1 MKSLLENQR
10 SRYSMQNQ
18 NNMKRSLIYTTMCI
32 LCTLLFPSVLKA
44 QDCGGVKPTWATASY
59 KRTLDNSYLE
69 VVVASGSDE
78 DVVREKAR
86 KEIEKRRKLT
96 VGEQD
101 AAIKSGHIAEY
112 WECNNTSITG
122 YFLYQTRSSLMAKP
136 EKVVAT
142 DKYPFSARVFVPG
155 MAQIYKGSVG
165 KGIGF
170 IASEVALVGGVV
182 VTECLRLNY
191 AKKIGMTHNSAQKN
205 YYAQNANICNITRNV
220 CIGGVAAVYIWNVI
234 DGIVAKGKPYVS
246 VDGKTLSFMPYATN
260 EDAGL
265 AVNFTF

>member
-1 MKSLLENQR
+1 
-10 SRYSMQNQ
+10 
-18 NNMKRSLIYTTMCI
+18 MKRSLCIYTTMCI
-32 LCTLLFPSVLKA
+32 ICTLLFPTALKA
-44 QDCGGVKPTWATASY
+44 QDCGGIKPTWATASY

-86 KEIEKRRKLT
+86 VEIEKRRKLT
-96 VGEQD
+96 VGEQS
-101 AAIKSGHIAEY
+101 AAVKSGHIAEY
-112 WECNNTSITG
+112 WECRSTGVTG

-136 EKVVAT
+136 EHVVAT
-142 DKYPFSARVFVPG
+142 DRYPFSARVFVPG

-165 KGIGF
+165 KGIGI
-170 IASEVALVGGVV
+170 IAGEVVLVGGVV

-191 AKKIGMTHNSAQKN
+191 AKKINMTHNSSLKN
-205 YYAQNANICNITRNV
+205 QYAYNANACNIARNV
-220 CIGGVAAVYIWNVI
+220 CIGGIAAVYIWNVI

-246 VDGKTLSFMPYATN
+246 VDGKTLSFMPYATT
-260 EDAGL
+260 EDVGL

>member
-1 MKSLLENQR
+1 
-10 SRYSMQNQ
+10 
-18 NNMKRSLIYTTMCI
+18 MCI
-32 LCTLLFPSVLKA
+32 VCTLLFPTALKA

-86 KEIEKRRKLT
+86 VEIEKRRKLT
-96 VGEQD
+96 VGEQS
-101 AAIKSGHIAEY
+101 AAVKSGHIAEY
-112 WECNNTSITG
+112 WECRSTGVTG

-136 EKVVAT
+136 EHVVAT
-142 DKYPFSARVFVPG
+142 DRYPFSARVFVPG

-165 KGIGF
+165 KGIGI
-170 IASEVALVGGVV
+170 IAGEVVLVGGVV

-191 AKKIGMTHNSAQKN
+191 AKKINMTHNSSLKN
-205 YYAQNANICNITRNV
+205 QYAYNANACNIARNV
-220 CIGGVAAVYIWNVI
+220 CIGGIAAVYIWNVI

-246 VDGKTLSFMPYATN
+246 VDGKTLSFMPYATA

>member
-1 MKSLLENQR
+1 
-10 SRYSMQNQ
+10 
-18 NNMKRSLIYTTMCI
+18 MCI
-32 LCTLLFPSVLKA
+32 VCTLLFPTALKA

-86 KEIEKRRKLT
+86 VEIEKRRKLT
-96 VGEQD
+96 VGEQS
-101 AAIKSGHIAEY
+101 AAVKSGHIAEY
-112 WECNNTSITG
+112 WECRSTGVTG

-136 EKVVAT
+136 EHVVAT
-142 DKYPFSARVFVPG
+142 DRYPFSARVFVPG

-165 KGIGF
+165 KGIGI
-170 IASEVALVGGVV
+170 IAGEVVLVGGVV

-191 AKKIGMTHNSAQKN
+191 AKKINMTHNSSLKN
-205 YYAQNANICNITRNV
+205 QYAYNANACNIARNV
-220 CIGGVAAVYIWNVI
+220 CIGGIAAVYIWNVI

-246 VDGKTLSFMPYATN
+246 VDGKTLSFMPYATT
-260 EDAGL
+260 EDVGL

>member
-1 MKSLLENQR
+1 
-10 SRYSMQNQ
+10 
-18 NNMKRSLIYTTMCI
+18 MCI
-32 LCTLLFPSVLKA
+32 VCTLLFPTALKA
-44 QDCGGVKPTWATASY
+44 QDCGGIKPTWATASY

-86 KEIEKRRKLT
+86 VEIEKRRKLT
-96 VGEQD
+96 VGEQS
-101 AAIKSGHIAEY
+101 AAVKSGHIAEY
-112 WECNNTSITG
+112 WECRSTGVTG

-136 EKVVAT
+136 EHVVAT
-142 DKYPFSARVFVPG
+142 DRYPFSARVFVPG

-165 KGIGF
+165 KGIGI
-170 IASEVALVGGVV
+170 IAGEVVLVGGVV

-191 AKKIGMTHNSAQKN
+191 AKKINMTHNSSLKN
-205 YYAQNANICNITRNV
+205 QYAYNANACNIARNV
-220 CIGGVAAVYIWNVI
+220 CIGGIAAVYIWNVI

-246 VDGKTLSFMPYATN
+246 VDGKTLSFMPYATT
-260 EDAGL
+260 EDVGL

>member
-1 MKSLLENQR
+1 
-10 SRYSMQNQ
+10 
-18 NNMKRSLIYTTMCI
+18 MKRSLFIYTTMCI
-32 LCTLLFPSVLKA
+32 VCTLLFPTALKA

-86 KEIEKRRKLT
+86 VEIEKRRKLT
-96 VGEQD
+96 VGEQS
-101 AAIKSGHIAEY
+101 AAVKSGHIAEY
-112 WECNNTSITG
+112 WECRSTGVTG

-136 EKVVAT
+136 EHVVAT
-142 DKYPFSARVFVPG
+142 DRYPFSARVFVPG
-155 MAQIYKGSVG
+155 MAQIYKGSIG
-165 KGIGF
+165 KGIGI
-170 IASEVALVGGVV
+170 IAGEVVLVGGVV

-191 AKKIGMTHNSAQKN
+191 AKKINMTHNSSLKN
-205 YYAQNANICNITRNV
+205 QYAYNANACNIARNV
-220 CIGGVAAVYIWNVI
+220 CIGGIAAVYIWNVI

-246 VDGKTLSFMPYATN
+246 VDGKTLSFMPYATT
-260 EDAGL
+260 EDVGL

>member
-1 MKSLLENQR
+1 
-10 SRYSMQNQ
+10 MQNQ
-18 NNMKRSLIYTTMCI
+18 NNMTRSLFIYTTMCI
-32 LCTLLFPSVLKA
+32 LCTLLFPCVLKA

-86 KEIEKRRKLT
+86 KEIEKRRRLT

-112 WECNNTSITG
+112 WECNNTTITG

-182 VTECLRLNY
+182 VSECLRLNY

-205 YYAQNANICNITRNV
+205 YYEQNANICNITRNV
-220 CIGGVAAVYIWNVI
+220 CIGGVAAVYIWNII

-246 VDGKTLSFMPYATN
+246 VDGKTLSFMPYATA

>member
-1 MKSLLENQR
+1 
-10 SRYSMQNQ
+10 
-18 NNMKRSLIYTTMCI
+18 MKRSLFIYTTMCI
-32 LCTLLFPSVLKA
+32 VCTLLFPTALKA

-86 KEIEKRRKLT
+86 VEIEKRRKLT
-96 VGEQD
+96 VGEQS
-101 AAIKSGHIAEY
+101 AAVKSGHIAEY
-112 WECNNTSITG
+112 WECRSTGVTG

-136 EKVVAT
+136 EHVVAT
-142 DKYPFSARVFVPG
+142 DRYPFSARVFVPG

-165 KGIGF
+165 KGVGI
-170 IASEVALVGGVV
+170 IAGEVVLVGGVV

-191 AKKIGMTHNSAQKN
+191 AKKINMTHNSSLKN
-205 YYAQNANICNITRNV
+205 QYAYNANACNIARNV
-220 CIGGVAAVYIWNVI
+220 CIGGIAAVYIWNVI

-246 VDGKTLSFMPYATN
+246 VDGKTLSFMPYATT
-260 EDAGL
+260 EDVGL

>member
-1 MKSLLENQR
+1 
-10 SRYSMQNQ
+10 
-18 NNMKRSLIYTTMCI
+18 MKRSLFIYTTMCI
-32 LCTLLFPSVLKA
+32 VCTLLFPTALKA
-44 QDCGGVKPTWATASY
+44 QDCGGVKPTWAAASY

-86 KEIEKRRKLT
+86 VEIEKRRKLT
-96 VGEQD
+96 VGEQS
-101 AAIKSGHIAEY
+101 AAVKSGHIAEY
-112 WECNNTSITG
+112 WECRSTGVTG

-136 EKVVAT
+136 EHVVAT
-142 DKYPFSARVFVPG
+142 DRYPFSARVFVPG
-155 MAQIYKGSVG
+155 MAQIYKGSVA
-165 KGIGF
+165 KGIGI
-170 IASEVALVGGVV
+170 IAGEVVLVGGVV

-191 AKKIGMTHNSAQKN
+191 AKKINMTHNSSLKN
-205 YYAQNANICNITRNV
+205 QYAYNANACNIARNV
-220 CIGGVAAVYIWNVI
+220 CIGGIAAVYIWNVI

-246 VDGKTLSFMPYATN
+246 VDGKTLSFMPYATA

>member
-1 MKSLLENQR
+1 M
-10 SRYSMQNQ
+10 
-18 NNMKRSLIYTTMCI
+18 
-32 LCTLLFPSVLKA
+32 KA

-86 KEIEKRRKLT
+86 KEIEKRRRLT

-191 AKKIGMTHNSAQKN
+191 AKKN
-205 YYAQNANICNITRNV
+205 RN
-220 CIGGVAAVYIWNVI
+220 
-234 DGIVAKGKPYVS
+234 D
-246 VDGKTLSFMPYATN
+246 T
-260 EDAGL
+260 
-265 AVNFTF
+265 

>member
-1 MKSLLENQR
+1 
-10 SRYSMQNQ
+10 
-18 NNMKRSLIYTTMCI
+18 MKRSLFIYTTMCI
-32 LCTLLFPSVLKA
+32 VCTLLFPTALKA

-78 DVVREKAR
+78 DIVREKAR
-86 KEIEKRRKLT
+86 VEIEKRRKLT
-96 VGEQD
+96 VGEQS
-101 AAIKSGHIAEY
+101 AAVKSGHIAEY
-112 WECNNTSITG
+112 WECRSTGVTG

-136 EKVVAT
+136 EHVVAT
-142 DKYPFSARVFVPG
+142 DRYPFSARVFVPG

-165 KGIGF
+165 KGVGI
-170 IASEVALVGGVV
+170 IAGEVVLVGGVV

-191 AKKIGMTHNSAQKN
+191 AKKINMTHNSSLKN
-205 YYAQNANICNITRNV
+205 QYAYNANACNIARNV
-220 CIGGVAAVYIWNVI
+220 CIGGIAAVYIWNVI

-246 VDGKTLSFMPYATN
+246 VDGKTLSFMPYATT

>member
-1 MKSLLENQR
+1 
-10 SRYSMQNQ
+10 
-18 NNMKRSLIYTTMCI
+18 MCI
-32 LCTLLFPSVLKA
+32 VCTLLFPTALKA

-86 KEIEKRRKLT
+86 VEIEKRRKLT
-96 VGEQD
+96 VGEQS
-101 AAIKSGHIAEY
+101 AAVKSGHIAEY
-112 WECNNTSITG
+112 WECRSTGVTG

-136 EKVVAT
+136 EHVVAT
-142 DKYPFSARVFVPG
+142 DRYPFSARVFVPG
-155 MAQIYKGSVG
+155 MAQIYKGSIG
-165 KGIGF
+165 KGIGI
-170 IASEVALVGGVV
+170 IAGEVVLVGGVV

-191 AKKIGMTHNSAQKN
+191 AKKINMTHNSSLKN
-205 YYAQNANICNITRNV
+205 QYAYNANACNIARNV
-220 CIGGVAAVYIWNVI
+220 CIGGIAAVYIWNVI

-246 VDGKTLSFMPYATN
+246 VDGKTLSFMPYATT
-260 EDAGL
+260 EDVGL

>member
-1 MKSLLENQR
+1 
-10 SRYSMQNQ
+10 
-18 NNMKRSLIYTTMCI
+18 MCI
-32 LCTLLFPSVLKA
+32 ICTLLFPTALKA
-44 QDCGGVKPTWATASY
+44 QDCGGIKPTWATASY

-86 KEIEKRRKLT
+86 VEIEKRRKLT
-96 VGEQD
+96 VGEQS
-101 AAIKSGHIAEY
+101 AAVKSGHIAEY
-112 WECNNTSITG
+112 WECRSTGVTG

-136 EKVVAT
+136 EHVVAT
-142 DKYPFSARVFVPG
+142 DRYPFSARVFVPG

-165 KGIGF
+165 KGIGI
-170 IASEVALVGGVV
+170 IAGEVVLVGGVV

-191 AKKIGMTHNSAQKN
+191 AKKINMTHNSSLKN
-205 YYAQNANICNITRNV
+205 QYAYNANACNIARNV
-220 CIGGVAAVYIWNVI
+220 CIGGIAAVYIWNVI

-246 VDGKTLSFMPYATN
+246 VDGKTLSFMPYATT
-260 EDAGL
+260 EDVGL

>member
-1 MKSLLENQR
+1 
-10 SRYSMQNQ
+10 
-18 NNMKRSLIYTTMCI
+18 MKRSLFIYTTMCI
-32 LCTLLFPSVLKA
+32 VCTLLFPTALKA

-86 KEIEKRRKLT
+86 VEIEKRRKLT
-96 VGEQD
+96 VGEQS
-101 AAIKSGHIAEY
+101 AAVKSGHIAEY
-112 WECNNTSITG
+112 WECRSTGVTG

-136 EKVVAT
+136 EHVVAT
-142 DKYPFSARVFVPG
+142 DRYPFSARVFVPG

-165 KGIGF
+165 KGIGI
-170 IASEVALVGGVV
+170 IAGEVVLVGGVV

-191 AKKIGMTHNSAQKN
+191 AKKINMTHNSSLKN
-205 YYAQNANICNITRNV
+205 QYAYNANACNIARNV
-220 CIGGVAAVYIWNVI
+220 CIGGIAAVYIWNVI

-246 VDGKTLSFMPYATN
+246 VDGKTLSFMPYATT
-260 EDAGL
+260 EDVGL

>member
-1 MKSLLENQR
+1 
-10 SRYSMQNQ
+10 
-18 NNMKRSLIYTTMCI
+18 MKRSLFIYTTMCI
-32 LCTLLFPSVLKA
+32 VCTLLFPTALKA
-44 QDCGGVKPTWATASY
+44 QDCGGIKPTWATASY

-86 KEIEKRRKLT
+86 VEIEKRRKLT
-96 VGEQD
+96 VGEQS
-101 AAIKSGHIAEY
+101 AAVKSGHIAEY
-112 WECNNTSITG
+112 WECRSTGVTG

-136 EKVVAT
+136 EHVVAT
-142 DKYPFSARVFVPG
+142 DRYPFSARVFVPG

-165 KGIGF
+165 KGIGI
-170 IASEVALVGGVV
+170 IAGEVVLVGGVV

-191 AKKIGMTHNSAQKN
+191 AKKINMTHNSSLKN
-205 YYAQNANICNITRNV
+205 QYAYNANACNIARNV
-220 CIGGVAAVYIWNVI
+220 CIGGIAAVYIWNVI

-246 VDGKTLSFMPYATN
+246 VDGKTLSFMPYATT
-260 EDAGL
+260 EDVGL

>member
-1 MKSLLENQR
+1 
-10 SRYSMQNQ
+10 
-18 NNMKRSLIYTTMCI
+18 MKRSLFIYTTMCI
-32 LCTLLFPSVLKA
+32 ICTLLFPTALKA

-86 KEIEKRRKLT
+86 VEIEKRRKLT
-96 VGEQD
+96 VGEQS
-101 AAIKSGHIAEY
+101 AAVKSGHIAEY
-112 WECNNTSITG
+112 WECRSTGVTG

-136 EKVVAT
+136 EHVVAT
-142 DKYPFSARVFVPG
+142 DRYPFSARVFVPG

-165 KGIGF
+165 KGIGI
-170 IASEVALVGGVV
+170 IAGEVVLVGGVV

-191 AKKIGMTHNSAQKN
+191 AKKINMTHNSSLKN
-205 YYAQNANICNITRNV
+205 QYAYNANACNIARNV
-220 CIGGVAAVYIWNVI
+220 CIGGIAAVYIWNVI

-246 VDGKTLSFMPYATN
+246 VDGKTLSFMPYATT
-260 EDAGL
+260 EDVGL

>member
-1 MKSLLENQR
+1 
-10 SRYSMQNQ
+10 
-18 NNMKRSLIYTTMCI
+18 MCI
-32 LCTLLFPSVLKA
+32 VCTLLFPTALKA

-86 KEIEKRRKLT
+86 VEIEKRRKLT
-96 VGEQD
+96 VGEQS
-101 AAIKSGHIAEY
+101 AAVKSGHIAEY
-112 WECNNTSITG
+112 WECRSTGVTG

-136 EKVVAT
+136 EHVVAT
-142 DKYPFSARVFVPG
+142 DRYPFSARVFVPG

-165 KGIGF
+165 KGVGI
-170 IASEVALVGGVV
+170 IAGEVVLVGGVV

-191 AKKIGMTHNSAQKN
+191 AKKINMTHNSSLKN
-205 YYAQNANICNITRNV
+205 QYAYNANACNIARNV
-220 CIGGVAAVYIWNVI
+220 CIGGIAAVYIWNVI

-246 VDGKTLSFMPYATN
+246 VDGKTLSFMPYATT
-260 EDAGL
+260 EDVGL